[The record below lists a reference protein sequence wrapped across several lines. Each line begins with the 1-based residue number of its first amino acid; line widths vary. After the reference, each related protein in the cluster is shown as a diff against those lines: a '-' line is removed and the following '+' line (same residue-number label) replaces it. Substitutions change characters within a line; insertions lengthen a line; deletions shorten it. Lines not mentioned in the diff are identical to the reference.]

1 MLDNQAD
8 YDIILNMETQINS
21 FTTASEA
28 TMEKIAAPVSAR
40 TISQALESNQGVAS
54 RRIDQMLI
62 RMFRIDADMD
72 FITVRPKGMRSRS

>member
-8 YDIILNMETQINS
+8 YAIILNMETQINS

-28 TMEKIAAPVSAR
+28 TMEKIATPVSAR